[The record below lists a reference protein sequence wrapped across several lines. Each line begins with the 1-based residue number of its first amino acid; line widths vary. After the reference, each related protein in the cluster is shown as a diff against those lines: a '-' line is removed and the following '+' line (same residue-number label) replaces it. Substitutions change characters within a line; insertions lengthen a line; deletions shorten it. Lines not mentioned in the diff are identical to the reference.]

1 MKIPKKV
8 VIGLNVSL
16 LILFIVVMTYLS
28 VKFAPHITHLL
39 KRPDRFRDLLTSYG
53 PISIPAFI
61 FFQIMQV
68 VIMVI
73 PGELVQVAG
82 GYVYGTFFGTVYSI
96 IGILLGSIIAFYIS
110 RILGFSLV
118 KDFLPQKD
126 LDRFSFLMNNPKSE
140 MMMFILF
147 LIPGIPKDT
156 LVYIAGIAPIKP
168 KLFFII
174 SMIARFPG
182 ILASSYIGANIREK
196 EYLPVIIVSIIAC
209 IFFLIGLL
217 KKEIIVSKLS
227 HLLHPKPS
235 PPKE

>member
-16 LILFIVVMTYLS
+16 LIVFVAVMTYLT

-68 VIMVI
+68 VIMAI

-82 GYVYGTFFGTVYSI
+82 GYVYGTFFGTVYSV
-96 IGILLGSIIAFYIS
+96 IGILLGSVIVFYIS

-118 KDFLPQKD
+118 KDFLPQKE
-126 LDRFSFLMNNPKSE
+126 LERFSFLMNNPKSE
-140 MMMFILF
+140 MMMFVLF

-168 KLFFII
+168 KPFFII

-182 ILASSYIGANIREK
+182 ILASSYIGANIQERD
-196 EYLPVIIVSIIAC
+196 YLPVIVVSVIAC
-209 IFFLIGLL
+209 VFFLIGLL
-217 KKEIIVSKLS
+217 KKEIIVGKLS